1 MNPQNIP
8 NTGQRTV
15 RAYMKVK
22 SFVSPDNPTSQ
33 QLEVFDKEVNSFL
46 ETIDNTKRF
55 LNGRNAYSIEN
66 KAYVVVWYLEAIPDQ
81 PVSTPFGKDVI
92 EVKPDIKPEVK
103 PNEQNTDSKEIKNQ

>member
-46 ETIDNTKRF
+46 ETIDNAKRF

-103 PNEQNTDSKEIKNQ
+103 PNEQNTDSKEIKN